1 MKSYTK
7 IRNSVPDE
15 LYEYINSHL
24 SSSYTENERQ
34 IIRIVFTLGFLG
46 ATRQY
51 FLLADSPLENVYNC
65 TRKDMLD
72 ICDKFVKDSLKEETE
87 LFKLISIIREK
98 IQQNIP
104 LN

>member
-24 SSSYTENERQ
+24 SSSYSDDDKQ
-34 IIRIVFTLGFLG
+34 IIRIVFTLGYLG
-46 ATRQY
+46 KTRQY
-51 FLLADSPLENVYNC
+51 FLLADTLLEMVYHR

-72 ICDKFVKDSLKEETE
+72 LCDKFVKDSLKEDTE
-87 LFKLISIIREK
+87 LFEFIGILREK